1 MSTKPKP
8 SPIKRTG
15 IKTLH
20 ERSSSSVEK
29 TSEKAPSEPIKEA
42 TTEEIPAKSVK
53 KKAVIPA
60 ESVKGGKRYKKKRV
74 AEEAKPPKTDGVVV
88 EALPDFFDHEDA
100 GGKDKLAHDT
110 EILIMEWAFF
120 YPNHSPTAYLTD
132 VKGYAETQKNHIF
145 RVVAPGDWPA
155 RRQMAQDKLTGE
167 LIKRHVDTMAKVQD
181 EHISASKLG
190 LARAVQM
197 LASGNT
203 ELIKKDG
210 KVVLDAA
217 GNPKFKQFRS
227 VDLLNCMTAIE
238 KAQNIYRRA
247 MGLPN
252 DEGGLQQI
260 LNKLERMREAPQVN
274 FNLTQNTQINQS
286 QTNVQVVP
294 PTQPTDLG
302 YDDIMLLIEAKREQK
317 AKQAQAIDDRLK
329 IEPREGVPTGDFTAT
344 PNTKVGNT

>member
-1 MSTKPKP
+1 MTKKP
-8 SPIKRTG
+8 SPAPIKR
-15 IKTLH
+15 KRMTLSH
-20 ERSSSSVEK
+20 ETSSSPLEKPLEKEPIATTTVEK
-29 TSEKAPSEPIKEA
+29 KVNT
-42 TTEEIPAKSVK
+42 
-53 KKAVIPA
+53 
-60 ESVKGGKRYKKKRV
+60 KGRGYKKKR
-74 AEEAKPPKTDGVVV
+74 PPKADGPSPAVV

-132 VKGYAETQKNHIF
+132 VKGYANTQMMNIF
-145 RVVAPGDWPA
+145 KIVAPGDWPA
-155 RRQMAQDKLTGE
+155 RRTMAQDKLTGE

-227 VDLLNCMTAIE
+227 IDLLNCMSSIE

-252 DEGGLQQI
+252 EEGGLQQI
-260 LNKLERMREAPQVN
+260 LNKLERMREAPSVN
-274 FNLTQNTQINQS
+274 FNLTQVNQS
-286 QTNVQVVP
+286 QTNVQVQAP
-294 PTQPTDLG
+294 QNPTDLG
-302 YDDIMLLIEAKREQK
+302 YEDIMLLIEAKREQK
-317 AKQAQAIDDRLK
+317 AKQAKEIDDRLK

-344 PNTKVGNT
+344 PNTKVGT